1 MYFKVKFL
9 NFKQKT
15 YFVNMKFS
23 LLYTVLFALLTTY
36 HFILCKDWTHSGED
50 NDDEENE
57 SRERQK
63 AKSFKIPGISLPWVK
78 TSCQN
83 LSTIPKS
90 LLVQINKYLDN
101 DHIIRTPY
109 FCIVK
114 VVKKMKIIDKINAPE
129 TANVHF
135 SLHIP
140 QKIKP
145 F

>member
-1 MYFKVKFL
+1 MSKKLVFIK
-9 NFKQKT
+9 
-15 YFVNMKFS
+15 MKFFLS
-23 LLYTVLFALLTTY
+23 CNVLFVLLTAY
-36 HFILCKDWTHSGED
+36 QLILCEDWTHSGED